1 MALYISL
8 KKAIELI
15 FSFNKEVYFI
25 AYISLYVTFFS
36 TLVSTIIGIPL
47 AFLINFSKKRTK
59 KVLSS
64 LLHSLMALPTVVI
77 GLFVY
82 GFISRSGPLGFLGL
96 LFTPAGIII
105 GQTILGIPIVA
116 SFFFIGLLK
125 VDNRLY
131 ETLTTLGTN
140 KFQFFIEIIKETKF
154 IILSSVLAGFGRIIG
169 EVGISMML
177 GGNIRWYTR
186 TLTTAIA
193 LESSKGEFHFALAL
207 GIILLFLAIIINF
220 FSNLFIKNK

>member
-25 AYISLYVTFFS
+25 AYLSLYVAFFS
-36 TLVSTIIGIPL
+36 TLVSAIIGIPL
-47 AFLINFSKKRTK
+47 TFLINFSNYRIKKI
-59 KVLSS
+59 LSS
-64 LLHSLMALPTVVI
+64 LLNSLMALPTVVI

-82 GFISRSGPLGFLGL
+82 GFISRSGPFGFLAL
-96 LFTPAGIII
+96 LFTPIGIII
-105 GQTILGIPIVA
+105 GQTILGIPIIV
-116 SFFFIGLLK
+116 SFFLTGLSK

-131 ETLTTLGTN
+131 ETLTTLGVN
-140 KFQFFIEIIKETKF
+140 KFQFFIEVIKETKF
-154 IILSSVLAGFGRIIG
+154 IILSSVLAGFGRVIG
-169 EVGISMML
+169 EVGVSMML

-207 GIILLFLAIIINF
+207 GIILLILAILINF
-220 FSNLFIKNK
+220 FLNLSIKGK

>member
-1 MALYISL
+1 MALYKSFIQ
-8 KKAIELI
+8 AFELI
-15 FSFNKEVYFI
+15 ISFNKEVYFI
-25 AYISLYVTFFS
+25 TYLSLYVTFFS
-36 TLVSTIIGIPL
+36 VLISTAIGIPL
-47 AFLINFSKKRTK
+47 AFLINFSKPRIK
-59 KVLSS
+59 KVSSS
-64 LLHSLMALPTVVI
+64 LVNSLMALPTVVV

-105 GQTILGIPIVA
+105 GQTILGIPIII
-116 SFFFIGLLK
+116 SFYLTGLSK

-131 ETLTTLGTN
+131 ETLITLGAN
-140 KFQFFIEIIKETKF
+140 RFQFFVEIVKETKL
-154 IILSSVLAGFGRIIG
+154 IILTSVLAGFGRIIG

-207 GIILLFLAIIINF
+207 GIILLFLAILINF
-220 FSNLFIKNK
+220 FLNLSIKSK